1 MSQDFIVSKY
11 IRDNEVPAA
20 LARHRDGS
28 AVVIP
33 VVLSAYTWVNSPFGK
48 VQSAPRDMQDVM
60 SWPDRKKAWK
70 LVSEEIQAEAIH
82 QAAQAAAVVQAPQPA
97 PPPPPP
103 PPPPEPPAPAPAKA
117 TATAAAPS
125 ASRPQPP
132 APTPPSDAR
141 SRSPGP
147 TPPRPAA
154 PQQTDFRDVVLAAL
168 QRAGKHS
175 DFFVAPNIP
184 EAKRKNAF
192 KACGVQGDD
201 QVLGL
206 IDLTVFGSASDA
218 CIFGRKRFYFHNDGG
233 NPKDFVLPYASFANG
248 VFGVDKAGGIEFARG
263 TSLHWTCG
271 FDSAAA
277 VGLFKDL
284 SQAVKQALRDGHG
297 DEPAA
302 AAPDTSDEP
311 AAAAPDASDDADDD
325 LPFTVVP
332 GPRFTGSA
340 NAKADKQVTAQ
351 VKQALQQ
358 DIERLTAHRVPGS
371 LLVLYAALGDSRA
384 DVCNLL
390 ITQEGELMLAA
401 EGNDDLPESLRL
413 GPDAQQGLVDT
424 LDMVV
429 MQPPGW
435 THAVSL
441 GPIASVGSER
451 PMLATMYVLALFGLP
466 HHELQVGWDQ
476 MLKKR

>member
-97 PPPPPP
+97 PPPP

-284 SQAVKQALRDGHG
+284 SQAVKQAQR
-297 DEPAA
+297 
-302 AAPDTSDEP
+302 
-311 AAAAPDASDDADDD
+311 
-325 LPFTVVP
+325 
-332 GPRFTGSA
+332 
-340 NAKADKQVTAQ
+340 
-351 VKQALQQ
+351 Q

-371 LLVLYAALGDSRA
+371 LLVLYAALGDARA

-390 ITQEGELMLAA
+390 ITQEGELMLAV